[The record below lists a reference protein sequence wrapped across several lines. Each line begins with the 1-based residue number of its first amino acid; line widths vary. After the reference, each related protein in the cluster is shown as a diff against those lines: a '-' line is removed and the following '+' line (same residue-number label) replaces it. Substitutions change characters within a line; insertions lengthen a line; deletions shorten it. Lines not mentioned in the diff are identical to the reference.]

1 MSRARLHEKKDLSK
15 EVRVGQPK
23 GCLRKSCGREGT
35 KDSHE
40 GGGVGEAIRRHALSS
55 LDFIFHPGFLAENK
69 DAVHVY

>member
-1 MSRARLHEKKDLSK
+1 M
-15 EVRVGQPK
+15 G
-23 GCLRKSCGREGT
+23 GRGRRT
-35 KDSHE
+35 AMG